1 MYRRIVLAF
10 DGAVEGRAALR
21 EGALLARRC
30 GAEVFLLS
38 VLAESSGVSLAE
50 GALVGSAESHMEA
63 YKAVLQEGLARLER
77 LGFAPVG
84 KVVRGEP
91 AREIGEYARQVD
103 ADLVVVGHRKR
114 SLLERWWSGSTGAYI
129 VDNLDCS
136 LLVARRVISD
146 EAFEAEIRALGVEGR
161 QPDG

>member
-21 EGALLARRC
+21 EGAILAKRC

-38 VLAESSGVSLAE
+38 VLAESSGLSLAE

-63 YKAVLQEGLARLER
+63 YDAVLQEGLRRLEQ
-77 LGFAPVG
+77 LGFTPTG
-84 KVVRGEP
+84 KRVRGEP
-91 AREIGEYARQVD
+91 AREIGEFARQVD
-103 ADLVVVGHRKR
+103 ADLVVVGHRR
-114 SLLERWWSGSTGAYI
+114 RNLLERWWAGSTGAYI
-129 VDNLDCS
+129 VDNLNCS

-146 EAFEAEIRALGVEGR
+146 EAFEAEIRMLAAEGR
-161 QPDG
+161 

>member
-21 EGALLARRC
+21 EGAILAKRC

-38 VLAESSGVSLAE
+38 VLAESSGLSLAE

-63 YKAVLQEGLARLER
+63 YDAVLQEGLRRLEQ
-77 LGFAPVG
+77 LGFTPTG
-84 KVVRGEP
+84 KLVRGEP
-91 AREIGEYARQVD
+91 AREIGEFARQVD
-103 ADLVVVGHRKR
+103 ADLVVVGHRR
-114 SLLERWWSGSTGAYI
+114 RNLLERWWAGSMGAYI
-129 VDNLDCS
+129 VDNLNCS

-146 EAFEAEIRALGVEGR
+146 EAFEAEIRMLAAEGR
-161 QPDG
+161 